1 MIRTSF
7 PGSWTVG
14 PKLGAF
20 ERPDASTAPRLV
32 RLPHDA
38 LRDLA
43 RDPRT
48 EQGVHAGYIPG
59 GVFEYA
65 VEFDA
70 VDDAGNDAEKLIFT
84 LILVDHVA
92 PSITPANGL
101 PTSIES
107 CNVDNMFQDQTDVS
121 LWNMLWFV
129 LGLLRMRLGLH
140 AKPS

>member
-20 ERPDASTAPRLV
+20 ERPDASTAPRPV

-70 VDDAGNDAEKLIFT
+70 PAEWREKTVLVEFEAVYRDAVVCVNGDFAAHHAGGYSAFT
-84 LILVDHVA
+84 
-92 PSITPANGL
+92 
-101 PTSIES
+101 
-107 CNVDNMFQDQTDVS
+107 VS
-121 LWNMLWFV
+121 LD
-129 LGLLRMRLGLH
+129 GHLRFGETNRLTVEARVHKDSRWYTG
-140 AKPS
+140 AGIY